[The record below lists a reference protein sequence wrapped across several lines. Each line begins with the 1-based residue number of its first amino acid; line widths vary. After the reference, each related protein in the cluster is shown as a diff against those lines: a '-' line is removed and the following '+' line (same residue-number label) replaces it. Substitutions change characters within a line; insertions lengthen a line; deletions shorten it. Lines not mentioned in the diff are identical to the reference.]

1 MGIGLPGVDKVARL
15 LDYDDADDLFAALGN
30 GSINSSQIMLK
41 LSGELEP
48 TGEEIEVLPPRKIS
62 PVSINVLG
70 VGDLL
75 TRLANC
81 CHPLPGDKIIGYI
94 TQGRGIT
101 VHRRDCPNIIH
112 EKEKERLV
120 KVEWGDVA
128 QVYPVMIQV
137 DAWDRVG
144 LIRDISVIIAEE
156 GVNLSEAS
164 MGNHRDDSV
173 TLYFT
178 LEVKSA
184 AQLSKIMSRIYSVW
198 NVVSVTRKGEISVS

>member
-1 MGIGLPGVDKVARL
+1 M
-15 LDYDDADDLFAALGN
+15 
-30 GSINSSQIMLK
+30 
-41 LSGELEP
+41 
-48 TGEEIEVLPPRKIS
+48 
-62 PVSINVLG
+62 SINVLG

-101 VHRRDCPNIIH
+101 VHRRDCLNIIN
-112 EKEKERLV
+112 EDEKERLV

-128 QVYPVMIQV
+128 QVYPVALQV

-144 LIRDISVIIAEE
+144 LVRDISAIIAEE
-156 GVNLSEAS
+156 GVNLSEVS
-164 MGNHRDDSV
+164 MSNHHDDSV
-173 TLYFT
+173 TLHFT

-198 NVVSVTRKGEISVS
+198 NVVTVTRKGEISVS

>member
-1 MGIGLPGVDKVARL
+1 M
-15 LDYDDADDLFAALGN
+15 
-30 GSINSSQIMLK
+30 
-41 LSGELEP
+41 
-48 TGEEIEVLPPRKIS
+48 
-62 PVSINVLG
+62 
-70 VGDLL
+70 GDLL

-112 EKEKERLV
+112 EEEKERLI

-144 LIRDISVIIAEE
+144 LIRDISAIIAEE
-156 GVNLSEAS
+156 GVNLSEVNMAD
-164 MGNHRDDSV
+164 HHEDIT
-173 TLYFT
+173 TLYCT

-184 AQLSKIMSRIYSVW
+184 AQLSRIMSRICSVW
-198 NVVSVTRKGEISVS
+198 NVISAVRKGG

>member
-1 MGIGLPGVDKVARL
+1 
-15 LDYDDADDLFAALGN
+15 
-30 GSINSSQIMLK
+30 
-41 LSGELEP
+41 
-48 TGEEIEVLPPRKIS
+48 
-62 PVSINVLG
+62 VSINVLG

-112 EKEKERLV
+112 EEEKERLI

-128 QVYPVMIQV
+128 QVYPVTIQV

-144 LIRDISVIIAEE
+144 LVRDISAIIAEE
-156 GVNLSEAS
+156 GINLSEVS
-164 MGNHRDDSV
+164 MGNHRDDNV
-173 TLYFT
+173 TLHFT

-184 AQLSKIMSRIYSVW
+184 TQLSKIMSRIYSVW

>member
-1 MGIGLPGVDKVARL
+1 
-15 LDYDDADDLFAALGN
+15 
-30 GSINSSQIMLK
+30 
-41 LSGELEP
+41 LEP
-48 TGEEIEVLPPRKIS
+48 TGEGIEVLPPRKVS

-112 EKEKERLV
+112 EEEKERLV

-144 LIRDISVIIAEE
+144 LVRDISAIIAEE
-156 GVNLSEAS
+156 GVNLSEVNMS
-164 MGNHRDDSV
+164 NHRDDSV
-173 TLYFT
+173 TMYLT

-198 NVVSVTRKGEISVS
+198 NVVSVTRKGEISVTQ